1 MGGVHL
7 DYSKLTPGYRFP
19 PVRIVLKDAMV
30 CEYLR
35 AVHGEASDPNSI
47 LVTEDGHRVVPPTAA
62 GVIGMRELMESISL
76 PDGSIHI
83 SQEFEFRGL
92 MVVGDTI
99 TCQTEVVGKQERG
112 QIRLL
117 TLAMSIFNS
126 GGTEVLTG
134 RIMLTVPPAVLQR

>member
-1 MGGVHL
+1 
-7 DYSKLTPGYRFP
+7 
-19 PVRIVLKDAMV
+19 
-30 CEYLR
+30 
-35 AVHGEASDPNSI
+35 
-47 LVTEDGHRVVPPTAA
+47 
-62 GVIGMRELMESISL
+62 MESISL